1 MAPKSSQSQS
11 SKKSANITGEEI
23 HGVLSLTYGAQ
34 LFLTFGSAPPGHLKP
49 LGFHQPPIPD
59 GVTEMFEFPSPQQF
73 WKEFVQASKP
83 VIFRGVAKKLPAFSL
98 WTDDF
103 LRLHYGHIHMS
114 VEVKKKED
122 RTAATLLMLFSDF
135 LRQYEEK
142 PYYLVESLHF
152 SFLKEIGIPKI
163 LQCGNLQKS
172 LVDIVGWLSSGGTK
186 SVLHIDSMDNLNCIL
201 DGSKVAFLVNHTLTK
216 NVNID
221 YEDGSYSGVDV
232 EKVDMYRYPGLQ
244 DVPWYNVTIN
254 PGDCIFIPYMWFH
267 SVQST
272 KQRNL
277 AFNIWFHHLL
287 YFNESDCEGKEL
299 QEFLPFY
306 MLGMPSS
313 EKRRQ
318 YEIITNAKGHE
329 ELSLEDFME
338 VFLMSKVNIPETV
351 EELFHK
357 LDKDSSGTVSLQEM
371 YEYPPEEFNRYF
383 FAYIG
388 MEYPQYPGSDS
399 DNVELNRGVREE
411 L

>member
-1 MAPKSSQSQS
+1 
-11 SKKSANITGEEI
+11 
-23 HGVLSLTYGAQ
+23 
-34 LFLTFGSAPPGHLKP
+34 
-49 LGFHQPPIPD
+49 
-59 GVTEMFEFPSPQQF
+59 
-73 WKEFVQASKP
+73 
-83 VIFRGVAKKLPAFSL
+83 
-98 WTDDF
+98 
-103 LRLHYGHIHMS
+103 MS

-122 RTAATLLMLFSDF
+122 RTAATLLMPFSDF
-135 LRQYEEK
+135 LHQYEEK
-142 PYYLVESLHF
+142 PYYLVESLHY

-186 SVLHIDSMDNLNCIL
+186 SVLHTDAMDNLNCIL
-201 DGSKVAFLVNHTLTK
+201 DGSKVAFLVNRTLAK

-267 SVQST
+267 HVRST

-299 QEFLPFY
+299 QEFLPFN
-306 MLGMPSS
+306 MLGIPSYAR
-313 EKRRQ
+313 RRQ
-318 YEIITNAKGHE
+318 YEIITNAEGHE
-329 ELSLEDFME
+329 EFSLKEFME

-371 YEYPPEEFNRYF
+371 YEHPPKEFIRYF

-388 MEYPQYPGSDS
+388 MNYPQYPGPDSDS
-399 DNVELNRGVREE
+399 VELTRGAHED